1 MMSINKI
8 NWNKLKDIEYMLR
21 LYVHGWDIDIIDPV
35 ETEKDNVYECP
46 RDHGHK
52 MTIDKSFAWTLADR
66 LKKIIDVES
75 EIEMED
81 LLHETLMLHATFKR
95 HKDEY
100 PELYQMA
107 KGIYRACHQK
117 EKELL

>member
-1 MMSINKI
+1 MTPINRI
-8 NWNKLKDIEYMLR
+8 DWEKLDDIELDLR
-21 LYVHGWDIDIIDPV
+21 WYVHDKDCLGDIYD
-35 ETEKDNVYECP
+35 CP

-66 LKKIIDVES
+66 LKKIIEEKS
-75 EIEMED
+75 EIEMEK
-81 LLHETLMLHATFKR
+81 LLNETLLMYATFKR

-100 PELYQMA
+100 PDLYYLA

-117 EKELL
+117 EK